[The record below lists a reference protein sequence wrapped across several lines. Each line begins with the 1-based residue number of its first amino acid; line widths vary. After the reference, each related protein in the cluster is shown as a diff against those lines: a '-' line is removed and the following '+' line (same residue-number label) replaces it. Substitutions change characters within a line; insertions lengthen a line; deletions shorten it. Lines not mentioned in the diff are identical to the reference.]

1 METRGGN
8 TRHTRQ
14 RSDITVLQGGGGG
27 TLETPQD
34 RHRDIHKTGPP
45 ERNRQ
50 TEAKV
55 EQGAQEAKAGGPS
68 WPWPRPSAR
77 PLQPGPL
84 YPPPKKIHGQLRG
97 IRSPP
102 GLNTQKHS

>member
-1 METRGGN
+1 M
-8 TRHTRQ
+8 
-14 RSDITVLQGGGGG
+14 G

-50 TEAKV
+50 TEAQV
-55 EQGAQEAKAGGPS
+55 EQGAQEAKAGGPW

-77 PLQPGPL
+77 SLQPGPL
-84 YPPPKKIHGQLRG
+84 YPPPKKSMGQLRG

-102 GLNTQKHS
+102 GLNTHKTILKNTLVTVWSIYGHDRLAKP

>member
-1 METRGGN
+1 M
-8 TRHTRQ
+8 
-14 RSDITVLQGGGGG
+14 G
-27 TLETPQD
+27 TLETLQD

-50 TEAKV
+50 MEAKE
-55 EQGAQEAKAGGPS
+55 EQRAREAKAGGPS

-84 YPPPKKIHGQLRG
+84 YPPPKKSMGQLRG

-102 GLNTQKHS
+102 GRNTLENIY